1 MWRFASNVQRV
12 VTSTSRRLPSQTT
25 ALTTCNPLTVCG
37 SDLVADNTI
46 HLNISSSCRQF
57 VSESLNQV
65 NNCHSAFASTTLN
78 NNTKRCKST
87 AMMPPEEEPAMGESL
102 DESGYLGMTLNAK
115 VYDVAIETELQH
127 AKSLSTV
134 SAIKNIKFVLLTS
147 CCRDGLFYLWKHLI
161 IR

>member
-1 MWRFASNVQRV
+1 
-12 VTSTSRRLPSQTT
+12 
-25 ALTTCNPLTVCG
+25 
-37 SDLVADNTI
+37 
-46 HLNISSSCRQF
+46 
-57 VSESLNQV
+57 
-65 NNCHSAFASTTLN
+65 
-78 NNTKRCKST
+78 
-87 AMMPPEEEPAMGESL
+87 MMPPEEEPEMGESL